1 MVISAASYLHCK
13 SFTSACGGLER
24 RRYMLYVVL
33 GYLLVS
39 GLFALL
45 FWLMLVVAKRSDE
58 RNTLDSSEEESKE
71 K

>member
-1 MVISAASYLHCK
+1 MHAVY
-13 SFTSACGGLER
+13 ACVCGRLER
-24 RRYMLYVVL
+24 RRYMLYAVI

-45 FWLMLVVAKRSDE
+45 YWLILVVAKRSDE

-71 K
+71 E

>member
-1 MVISAASYLHCK
+1 
-13 SFTSACGGLER
+13 
-24 RRYMLYVVL
+24 MLYVVL